1 MEHLVAWTESRHNL
15 KEGDM
20 GERRF
25 VIDLVEN
32 YHSMAPINIVTE
44 SELIN
49 RINHVRKPE
58 FIIIPHAIDIMLHGC
73 HGTEKEQ
80 EVAHLTKCTCE
91 RCTGIAV
98 ESLYEEQPE
107 PPKLTRKDWE
117 EWADRMETHI
127 IMRDDI
133 KGAFLTMPGVP
144 KELP

>member
-1 MEHLVAWTESRHNL
+1 MERLQDE
-15 KEGDM
+15 
-20 GERRF
+20 
-25 VIDLVEN
+25 
-32 YHSMAPINIVTE
+32 INGGKPTKAG
-44 SELIN
+44 SNPELSS
-49 RINHVRKPE
+49 
-58 FIIIPHAIDIMLHGC
+58 
-73 HGTEKEQ
+73 KEQ